1 MLLSHNGM
9 DVDLKIAGRVRGID
23 AILGGHTH
31 DGVPAPTIVK
41 NSGGQTVVTNAGSNG
56 KFLAVL
62 DLDVKNG
69 KVSDSRYKLLPIF
82 ANLLPADAAMAAQIT
97 KSRAPFEAKL
107 SEVLAQTEMLLYR
120 RGNRNGTLDQVI
132 LDGLMAVKDAEI
144 AFSPGF
150 RWGTSILAGQPIRM
164 ENLMDQTAITYPYTT
179 VTMMSGELIKTV
191 LEDVADNL
199 FNPDPYY
206 QQGGDMVR
214 VGGMQYICDPLAP
227 MGQRI
232 VDMRLN
238 GRPIEAA
245 KSYKVAGCAPVSEEA
260 KSAGGEPIG
269 DVMAAYLRNLKVVKP
284 RPLNMPK
291 LRGVEGNRGIA
302 NS

>member
-1 MLLSHNGM
+1 
-9 DVDLKIAGRVRGID
+9 
-23 AILGGHTH
+23 
-31 DGVPAPTIVK
+31 
-41 NSGGQTVVTNAGSNG
+41 
-56 KFLAVL
+56 
-62 DLDVKNG
+62 
-69 KVSDSRYKLLPIF
+69 
-82 ANLLPADAAMAAQIT
+82 
-97 KSRAPFEAKL
+97 
-107 SEVLAQTEMLLYR
+107 
-120 RGNRNGTLDQVI
+120 
-132 LDGLMAVKDAEI
+132 
-144 AFSPGF
+144 
-150 RWGTSILAGQPIRM
+150 
-164 ENLMDQTAITYPYTT
+164 MDQTAITYPYTT

-260 KSAGGEPIG
+260 KSAGGEPIW